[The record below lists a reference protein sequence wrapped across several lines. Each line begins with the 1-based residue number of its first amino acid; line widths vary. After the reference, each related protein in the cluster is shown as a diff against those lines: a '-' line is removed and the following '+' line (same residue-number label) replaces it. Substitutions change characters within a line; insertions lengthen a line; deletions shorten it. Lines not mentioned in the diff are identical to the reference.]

1 MGVKKTAIMK
11 QQFPSFLSFLFFGT
25 LFFVISAC
33 SSSNAVEEEIA
44 KIPVNVELDR
54 FDKKFYNASKEDF
67 FQLKQEYPYL
77 FPEQYPDSIWLK
89 RQRDSLQVI
98 LQNEI
103 NVVFPTLDPFE
114 EQLK

>member
-1 MGVKKTAIMK
+1 MGVKKTAKMK

-25 LFFVISAC
+25 LFFAISAC

-44 KIPVNVELDR
+44 KIPVKVELDH
-54 FDKKFYNASKEDF
+54 FDKKFFNASKEDF
-67 FQLKQEYPYL
+67 FQLKQDYPYL

-103 NVVFPTLDPFE
+103 NAVFPSLDPF
-114 EQLK
+114 